1 MRPLIVLAL
10 KAIASHR
17 LRSVLS
23 TVGIAIGIAS
33 VVLLTS
39 IGEGTRRYMVSQF
52 TQFGTNLIAINP
64 GKAETTGIPG
74 ALGGTTEKL
83 TIDDMEALER
93 LRGVEA
99 AVPLTMG
106 MARVEAGGRG
116 RSVFVY
122 GVTPKVPEVW
132 QWNIRT
138 GSFWPNTDPRVGS
151 HTAVL
156 GAKLKKELFGQES
169 ALGEFVKIA
178 GTRFRVS
185 GMMAPKGQLLGFDLD
200 DAVFIPVATSMN
212 IFNLDELAEID
223 VVFSHAQI
231 HDQVMEDIRSTLIER
246 HRGKEDFAVTSQA
259 GMMEVFGNVMDIIT
273 MAVGA
278 IGGVSLVVGAIGILT
293 MMWIAVGER
302 TNEIGLIRSIGATRR
317 QVQMVFL
324 TEAAALSTLGGL
336 LGLGMGLGICAL
348 LRTAVPGMPI
358 HTPPV
363 FAAAALVVSVAT
375 GLTSGVLPA
384 RRAAA
389 LDPVEALRA
398 E

>member
-1 MRPLIVLAL
+1 MQPLVALAL
-10 KAIASHR
+10 KAISSHR

-39 IGEGTRRYMVSQF
+39 IGEGTRLYMISQF

-64 GKAETTGIPG
+64 GKAETVGIPG
-74 ALGGTTEKL
+74 ALGGTTQKL
-83 TIDDMEALER
+83 TFDDMEALAR
-93 LRGVEA
+93 LRGVEE

-106 MARVEAGGRG
+106 MARVESGGRG

-122 GVTPKVPEVW
+122 GVTPRITSVW
-132 QWNIRT
+132 LWDLRT
-138 GSFWPNTDPRVGS
+138 GSYWTDTDPRVGS

-156 GAKLKKELFGQES
+156 GAKLKKELFGQDN
-169 ALGEFVKIA
+169 ALGTFVKIA

-185 GMMAPKGQLLGFDLD
+185 GMMEPKGQLLGFDLD
-200 DAVFIPVATSMN
+200 DAVFIPVATSMT
-212 IFNLDELAEID
+212 IFNLDELSEID
-223 VVFSHAQI
+223 VVFSHAQL
-231 HDQVMEDIRSTLIER
+231 HDQVMEDIRTTLMDR
-246 HRGKEDFAVTSQA
+246 HRGKEDFSITSQA
-259 GMMEVFGNVMDIIT
+259 AMMEVFGNVMNIIT

-278 IGGVSLVVGAIGILT
+278 IGGVSLVVGTIGILT

-317 QVQMVFL
+317 QVQMIFL
-324 TEAAALSTLGGL
+324 TEAAALSALGGV
-336 LGLGMGLGICAL
+336 LGLGLGVGICAV
-348 LRTAVPGMPI
+348 LRAAIPGLPI

-363 FAAAALVVSVAT
+363 FAVAALVVSVAT
-375 GLTSGVLPA
+375 GLASGVLPA